1 MGITEILLLLLGIS
15 VFVVS
20 FVVPEKKE
28 KMREADKRLSEA
40 QIQSMLEEQMKSL
53 KIRVS
58 DVVEETTVYAVEK
71 AERSMER
78 LSNEKI
84 MAVNEYSDTV
94 LEAIHKNNEEV
105 VFLYDMLNEKQQS
118 LKETVADAERRTK
131 DALQQLRD
139 AEADI
144 RIESEAMGTEEIL
157 EPAEPEVI
165 PPPLPKLTGIEV
177 IRAGRPEA
185 AGILVKTEKP
195 VKKSPANP
203 ALPASAAISEVLS
216 APMER
221 GAGEIP
227 AVALSFASSGED
239 GQNNNEKI
247 LALHRAGKSNM
258 AIAKEL
264 GLGIGEVK
272 LVIDLFKGV

>member
-1 MGITEILLLLLGIS
+1 MGITEILLLVLGLS
-15 VFVVS
+15 VFVAS
-20 FVVPEKKE
+20 FVIPEKKQ
-28 KMREADKRLSEA
+28 KMREADKRLNEV
-40 QIQSMLEEQMKSL
+40 QIQNMLEEQIKNMRF
-53 KIRVS
+53 RVS
-58 DVVEETTVYAVEK
+58 DIVEETAAYAMEK

-94 LEAIHKNNEEV
+94 LEAIHKNHEEV

-144 RIESEAMGTEEIL
+144 RMKAEAMGAEEI
-157 EPAEPEVI
+157 AEPVEVEVI
-165 PPPLPKLTGIEV
+165 PPPLTGIEV
-177 IRAGRPEA
+177 IRAGKPEVVRIPVRA
-185 AGILVKTEKP
+185 EKP
-195 VKKSPANP
+195 VKKVPAGP
-203 ALPASAAISEVLS
+203 GLPAVPVISEVVS
-216 APMER
+216 ASVES

-239 GQNNNEKI
+239 GKNNNEKI

>member
-94 LEAIHKNNEEV
+94 LEAIHKNHEEV

-139 AEADI
+139 ADI

>member
-94 LEAIHKNNEEV
+94 LEAIHKNHEEV

-144 RIESEAMGTEEIL
+144 RIETEAMGTEEIL

-165 PPPLPKLTGIEV
+165 D
-177 IRAGRPEA
+177 R
-185 AGILVKTEKP
+185 
-195 VKKSPANP
+195 KSTRLN
-203 ALPASAAISEVLS
+203 
-216 APMER
+216 
-221 GAGEIP
+221 
-227 AVALSFASSGED
+227 SS
-239 GQNNNEKI
+239 
-247 LALHRAGKSNM
+247 HS
-258 AIAKEL
+258 
-264 GLGIGEVK
+264 
-272 LVIDLFKGV
+272 